1 MLSFDEWNVW
11 YRARHGEH
19 LRQAGW
25 PEAPRLLEEVYTAED
40 ALLIGGMLTMFMNH
54 ADRLKVACMAQL
66 CNVIAPI
73 MTTPGGPAWRQT
85 IFHPFAQAARW
96 ARGQVL
102 RPVIRS
108 PGYTNLRHG
117 ELPYLCASVVDDA
130 ATGQTAVFVLNR
142 SLTDEMELSVTL
154 RGLGTERALVQA
166 EQLHSPDIHATNT
179 ADAPDRVAPQPL
191 NGISIDGEHLRV
203 MLKPA
208 SWNVIVTRAVRT

>member
-1 MLSFDEWNVW
+1 
-11 YRARHGEH
+11 
-19 LRQAGW
+19 
-25 PEAPRLLEEVYTAED
+25 
-40 ALLIGGMLTMFMNH
+40 
-54 ADRLKVACMAQL
+54 
-66 CNVIAPI
+66 
-73 MTTPGGPAWRQT
+73 
-85 IFHPFAQAARW
+85 
-96 ARGQVL
+96 L

-154 RGLGTERALVQA
+154 RGLGSERALVQA